1 MRLLP
6 GRDLRSKFQYSDN
19 RQGPCHSYARYLL
32 GGARSFDTACTRMMD
47 VRVGLIVDIHDQAI
61 IHELH
66 CARISAVSPGP
77 TVKHGGAPRRGSEF
91 TRLHARVS
99 NSRLHLLAP
108 ALLHRL
114 VSGGSLRFMGLCPQ
128 TCHQSKGEGG
138 DSAVSSVI
146 SYLERQTQ
154 GTPHPPFASV
164 ANGQDAHIRTQRGKR
179 CSLQNISGKAETTS
193 TSMTRVCHRRRPS
206 GRPGRPAGAD
216 SYRLRQIFAGHATTL
231 PSH

>member
-1 MRLLP
+1 MRLRP
-6 GRDLRSKFQYSDN
+6 GRDLRSKFQYLDN
-19 RQGPCHSYARYLL
+19 RRGPCHSYARYLL

-108 ALLHRL
+108 ATGFRRIIEIHGALPSDLSPEQRGGGRFSCLLCHFLLGEADPRDPPPP
-114 VSGGSLRFMGLCPQ
+114 LCFS
-128 TCHQSKGEGG
+128 SKWTGCTHTR
-138 DSAVSSVI
+138 SK
-146 SYLERQTQ
+146 RQT
-154 GTPHPPFASV
+154 V
-164 ANGQDAHIRTQRGKR
+164 
-179 CSLQNISGKAETTS
+179 
-193 TSMTRVCHRRRPS
+193 
-206 GRPGRPAGAD
+206 
-216 SYRLRQIFAGHATTL
+216 
-231 PSH
+231 